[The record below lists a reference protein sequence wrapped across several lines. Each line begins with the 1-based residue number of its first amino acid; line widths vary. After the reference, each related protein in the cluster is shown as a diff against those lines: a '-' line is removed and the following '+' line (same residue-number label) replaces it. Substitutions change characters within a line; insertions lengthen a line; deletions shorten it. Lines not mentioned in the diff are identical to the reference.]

1 MYTAKSSAVRAA
13 KKLHG
18 DNWETLC
25 KIVPAVGGGFEIQNN
40 PVTAIEA
47 NIQDAAEKLKA
58 SLAALTPATPKAKA
72 EPTQNKSVG
81 GRPISPVQVK
91 TRRSLVTFIESLKG
105 AQFTVKQA
113 RAKIKQKMQHISNAV
128 RWAESSGL
136 IERIDY
142 LENKGRPGRREL
154 IFKPVVAQAQKAA

>member
-1 MYTAKSSAVRAA
+1 MYSAKSSAVRAA

-18 DNWETLC
+18 DNWADLC

-40 PVTAIEA
+40 PTTAIESD
-47 NIQDAAEKLKA
+47 IQTVAEKLKA
-58 SLAALTPATPKAKA
+58 NLAALTPATPKAK
-72 EPTQNKSVG
+72 PDNTKSVG

-91 TRRSLVTFIESLKG
+91 TRRSLVTYLNSLNG

-128 RWAESSGL
+128 RWAESTGL
-136 IERIDY
+136 VERIDY

-154 IFKPVVAQAQKAA
+154 IFKPVVAQVQKAA